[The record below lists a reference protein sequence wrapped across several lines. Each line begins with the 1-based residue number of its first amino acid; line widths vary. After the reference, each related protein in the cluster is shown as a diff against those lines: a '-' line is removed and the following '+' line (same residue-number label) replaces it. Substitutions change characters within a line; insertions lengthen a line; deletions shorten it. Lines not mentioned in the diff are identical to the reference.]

1 MPVLIL
7 CLAGRISCSGEDCEM
22 SEINTD
28 YIVHEHDVVV
38 IGAGGAGL
46 RAAIEASQ
54 NGASVAMI
62 CKSMLGKAHTVMAEG
77 GAAAAL
83 GNADPRD
90 NWQMHFRDTM
100 KGGKYLNDWRM
111 AKIHAQQAADRI
123 RELET
128 WGAVFDRTPEGKTNQ
143 RNFGGHTYP
152 RLAHI
157 GDATGLELIRTLQ
170 EKGVHMGMDVF
181 MEYTVRRLF
190 QSDGHV
196 TGCFAY
202 DRNDGSLHVF
212 KAKTIILATGGIT
225 RCWAVCSGSW
235 EYTGEGHALAYWSG
249 AEMGD
254 MEFVQFHPTGMIW
267 PPSVKGILV
276 TEGVRGEGG
285 ILRNSEGERF
295 MFNYVPEMY
304 KSEFAD
310 TEKEA
315 LEWVDEIIAGKLATV
330 RRPPELLT
338 RDVVA
343 KAINSEKD
351 AGRASEHGG
360 AYLDISW
367 RDEEQVK
374 KKLPGMYHQFKE
386 LAAVDITKTPMEVGP
401 TAHYVMGGVKVH
413 PETQESTVGRLYAA
427 GEAATGMHGANRLGG
442 NSLTDLLVFG
452 KIAGENAAA
461 VAADIDG
468 FTEIDE
474 AEIADVIAETLA
486 PFNREGGENPAKV
499 VEDLREMMQKK
510 VGIIRTKVLLEES
523 LSDLDKLESRATA
536 TSPGGSR
543 IYNPGWH
550 QALELS
556 AMLDVSR
563 MCALAALHRE
573 ESRGGHTRDD
583 FPVPDY
589 SHWGKINS
597 VISMDEAGAMNIEYR
612 RYPSINPELKALL
625 DEADLH
631 EEE

>member
-1 MPVLIL
+1 
-7 CLAGRISCSGEDCEM
+7 M
-22 SEINTD
+22 SEK
-28 YIVHEHDVVV
+28 YIVHEHDVVI

-46 RAAIEASQ
+46 RAAIEAS
-54 NGASVAMI
+54 NSGVSVAMI

-83 GNADPRD
+83 GNKDPRD
-90 NWQMHFRDTM
+90 NWQTHFRDTM

-111 AKIHAQQAADRI
+111 AKIHAQQAPDRI

-128 WGAVFDRTPEGKTNQ
+128 WGAVFDRTPKGLTNQ

-170 EKGVHMGMDVF
+170 EKGVHMGMDIF
-181 MEYTVRRLF
+181 MEFTVRKLF
-190 QSDGHV
+190 KTDGKIS
-196 TGCFAY
+196 GCFAY

-212 KAKTIILATGGIT
+212 KAKTIVMATGGAT

-235 EYTGEGHALAYWSG
+235 EYTGEGYALAYWAG

-254 MEFVQFHPTGMIW
+254 MEFIQFHPTGMIW

-285 ILRNSEGERF
+285 MLTNSEGKRF
-295 MFNYVPEMY
+295 MFDYVPEMY
-304 KSEFAD
+304 KDEFAD
-310 TEKEA
+310 TEEEA
-315 LEWVDEIIAGKLATV
+315 LEWVSEIVDGKLATV

-343 KAINSEKD
+343 KAINSERD
-351 AGRASEHGG
+351 AGRASAHGG

-367 RDEEQVK
+367 REPDQVR

-386 LAAVDITKTPMEVGP
+386 LAAVDITTEKMEVGP
-401 TAHYVMGGVKVH
+401 TAHYVMGGIKVH
-413 PETQESTVGRLYAA
+413 PETQETTVARMFAA
-427 GEAATGMHGANRLGG
+427 GEAATGLHGANRLGG
-442 NSLTDLLVFG
+442 NSLSDLIVFG
-452 KIAGENAAA
+452 KIAGENAALLA
-461 VAADIDG
+461 KDVKEFLPIDSN
-468 FTEIDE
+468 EIE
-474 AEIADVIAETLA
+474 NAIEETLS
-486 PFNREGGENPAKV
+486 PLSRTNGENPAKV
-499 VEDLREMMQKK
+499 VEDLREMMQHK
-510 VGIIRTKVLLEES
+510 VGIIRTEKLLKEALKDLDDLEE
-523 LSDLDKLESRATA
+523 RARK
-536 TSPGGSR
+536 TSAGTSR

-550 QALELS
+550 QALEID
-556 AMLDVSR
+556 AMIDVSR

-583 FPVPDY
+583 FPTPDY
-589 SHWGKINS
+589 RYWGKINS
-597 VISMDEAGAMNIEYR
+597 VITKKDGMKIEHR
-612 RYPSINPELKALL
+612 RYPPIDEELKKLL
-625 DEADLH
+625 DIEDLH

>member
-1 MPVLIL
+1 MRYDL
-7 CLAGRISCSGEDCEM
+7 
-22 SEINTD
+22 TD
-28 YIVHEHDVVV
+28 DNYTTHEHDVVV

-46 RAAIEASQ
+46 RAAIAASQ
-54 NGASVAMI
+54 EGASVALV

-83 GNADPRD
+83 GNKDPRD
-90 NWQMHFRDTM
+90 NWEVHFRDTM

-111 AKIHAQQAADRI
+111 AKIHAQEAPDRI

-128 WGAVFDRTPEGKTNQ
+128 WGAVFDRTPKGLTSQ

-181 MEYTVRRLF
+181 MEFTVRRLF
-190 QSDGHV
+190 TTDGVV

-202 DRNDGSLHVF
+202 DRNDGSLHLF
-212 KAKTIILATGGIT
+212 KAKSIVLATGGIT

-235 EYTGEGHALAYWSG
+235 EYTGEGHALAYWAG
-249 AEMGD
+249 AEIGD

-267 PPSVKGILV
+267 PPSVRGILV

-285 ILRNSEGERF
+285 MLTNSEGKRF
-295 MFNYVPEMY
+295 MFDYVPEMY
-304 KSEFAD
+304 KDEFAD

-315 LEWVDEIIAGKLATV
+315 LEWVDEVISGKLATK

-343 KAINSEKD
+343 KAINSERD

-367 RDEEQVK
+367 RTPEDVK

-401 TAHYVMGGVKVH
+401 TAHYVMGGVKVD
-413 PETQESTVGRLYAA
+413 PETQESTIAGLYAA
-427 GEAATGMHGANRLGG
+427 GEAATGLHGANRLGG

-452 KIAGENAAA
+452 KIAGESAAKRA
-461 VAADIDG
+461 GETDG
-468 FTEIDE
+468 FVDIDE

-486 PFNREGGENPAKV
+486 PFTRDGGENPAAV
-499 VEDLREMMQKK
+499 VADLRDMMQEK
-510 VGIIRTKVLLEES
+510 VGIIRTGELLTEA
-523 LSDLDKLESRATA
+523 LTDLEALEARAA
-536 TSPGGSR
+536 NTSPGGSR

-563 MCALAALHRE
+563 MCALAALERE

-583 FPVPDY
+583 FPVPDHK
-589 SHWGKINS
+589 HWGKINS
-597 VISMDEAGAMNIEYR
+597 VIAQADNGSMSIEHR
-612 RYPSINPELKALL
+612 KYPPIDDELKALL
-625 DEADLH
+625 DADDLH
-631 EEE
+631 EED

>member
-1 MPVLIL
+1 MN
-7 CLAGRISCSGEDCEM
+7 EDY
-22 SEINTD
+22 T
-28 YIVHEHDVVV
+28 VHEHDVVI

-83 GNADPRD
+83 GNKDPRD
-90 NWQMHFRDTM
+90 NWQTHFRDTM

-111 AKIHAQQAADRI
+111 AKIHAQQSPDRI

-128 WGAVFDRTPEGKTNQ
+128 WGAVFDRTPDGLTNQ

-170 EKGVHMGMDVF
+170 EKGIHMGMDVF
-181 MEYTVRRLF
+181 MEFTVRRLF
-190 QSDGHV
+190 TSNGKV

-202 DRNDGSLHVF
+202 DRNNGTLHVF
-212 KAKTIILATGGIT
+212 KAKTIVLATGGIT

-235 EYTGEGHALAYWSG
+235 EYTGEGHALAYWAG
-249 AEMGD
+249 AEIGD

-285 ILRNSEGERF
+285 MLTNAKDERF

-304 KSEFAD
+304 KDEFAD
-310 TEKEA
+310 TEEEA
-315 LEWVDEIIAGKLATV
+315 QGWVEEVISGQLATK

-343 KAINSEKD
+343 KAINSERE

-367 RDEEQVK
+367 RDPEEVK

-386 LAAVDITKTPMEVGP
+386 LAAVDITKQRMEVGP

-413 PETQESTVGRLYAA
+413 PETQESTISGLFAA
-427 GEAATGMHGANRLGG
+427 GEAATGLHGANRLGG
-442 NSLTDLLVFG
+442 NSLSDLIVFG
-452 KIAGENAAA
+452 KIAGEQAALRA
-461 VAADIDG
+461 SQIND
-468 FTEIDE
+468 FEEID
-474 AEIADVIAETLA
+474 ATEIADVIDETLA
-486 PFNREGGENPAKV
+486 PLNRENGENPAKV
-499 VEDLREMMQKK
+499 VEDLREMMQEK
-510 VGIIRTKVLLEES
+510 VGIIRTGKFLEEA
-523 LSDLDKLESRATA
+523 LDDLDKLESRASI

-550 QALELS
+550 QALEIG
-556 AMLDVSR
+556 AMIDVSR
-563 MCALAALHRE
+563 MCALAALERE

-583 FPVPDY
+583 FPTPDY
-589 SHWGKINS
+589 KHWGKINS
-597 VISMDEAGAMNIEYR
+597 VISIQLDGTMAIEHR
-612 RYPSINPELKALL
+612 KYPPIDSELRELL
-625 DEADLH
+625 DADDLH
-631 EEE
+631 EED

>member
-1 MPVLIL
+1 V
-7 CLAGRISCSGEDCEM
+7 
-22 SEINTD
+22 TD
-28 YIVHEHDVVV
+28 TYSIHEHDVVI

-54 NGASVAMI
+54 NGVSVALI

-83 GNADPRD
+83 ANKDPRD
-90 NWQMHFRDTM
+90 NWQTHFRDTM

-111 AKIHAQQAADRI
+111 AKIHAQQAPDRI

-128 WGAVFDRTPEGKTNQ
+128 WGAVFDRTPKGLTNQ

-181 MEYTVRRLF
+181 MEFTVRHLF
-190 QSDGHV
+190 TSDGQI

-202 DRNDGSLHVF
+202 NRNDGSMHVF
-212 KAKTIILATGGIT
+212 KAKTIVMATGGAT

-235 EYTGEGHALAYWSG
+235 EYTGEGYALAYWAG

-254 MEFVQFHPTGMIW
+254 MEFIQFHPTGMIW

-285 ILRNSEGERF
+285 MLRNSEGERF

-304 KSEFAD
+304 EDEFAD
-310 TEKEA
+310 TEEEA
-315 LEWVDEIIAGKLATV
+315 LQWVDEVISGKLASK

-367 RDEEQVK
+367 RKPEDVK

-386 LAAVDITKTPMEVGP
+386 LAAVDITKQAMEVGP
-401 TAHYVMGGVKVH
+401 TAHYVMGGIKVH
-413 PETQESTVGRLYAA
+413 PETQETRIKGLYAA
-427 GEAATGMHGANRLGG
+427 GEAATGLHGANRLGG
-442 NSLTDLLVFG
+442 NSLSDLIVFG
-452 KIAGENAAA
+452 KIAGEKAALQSKEINDFKEIN
-461 VAADIDG
+461 VDEISIIMAD
-468 FTEIDE
+468 
-474 AEIADVIAETLA
+474 TLE
-486 PFNREGGENPAKV
+486 PLNRKGGENPAKI
-499 VEDLREMMQKK
+499 VEDLREMMQEK
-510 VGIIRTKVLLEES
+510 VGIIRTRKLLQEA
-523 LSDLDKLESRATA
+523 LLDLDQLEVRAA
-536 TSPGGSR
+536 KASPGGSL

-556 AMLDVSR
+556 AMIDVSR
-563 MCALAALHRE
+563 MCTLAALHRE

-583 FPVPDY
+583 FPTPDY
-589 SHWGKINS
+589 KYWGKINS
-597 VISMDEAGAMNIEYR
+597 VIAKKDDGSMFIEHR
-612 RYPSINPELKALL
+612 RYPVIDPDLRVLL
-625 DEADLH
+625 DVEDLH

>member
-1 MPVLIL
+1 ML
-7 CLAGRISCSGEDCEM
+7 EDY
-22 SEINTD
+22 S
-28 YIVHEHDVVV
+28 VHEYDVLV

-46 RAAIEASQ
+46 RAAIEASSS
-54 NGASVAMI
+54 GAKVAI
-62 CKSMLGKAHTVMAEG
+62 ISKSMLGKAHTVMAEG

-83 GNADPRD
+83 ANKDERD
-90 NWQMHFRDTM
+90 SWKVHFRDTM

-111 AKIHAQQAADRI
+111 AVVHAQQAPDRI

-128 WGAVFDRTPEGKTNQ
+128 WGAVFDRTPKGLTSQ

-181 MEYTVRRLF
+181 MEFTVRRLF
-190 QSDGHV
+190 TNEGEI

-202 DRNDGSLHVF
+202 DRNDGSLHLF
-212 KAKTIILATGGIT
+212 KAKSIVLATGGIT

-235 EYTGEGHALAYWSG
+235 EYTGEGHALAYWAG
-249 AEMGD
+249 AEIGD

-285 ILRNSEGERF
+285 MLTNSEGKRF
-295 MFNYVPEMY
+295 MFDYVPDMY
-304 KSEFAD
+304 AEEFAD

-315 LEWVDEIIAGKLATV
+315 LEWVDEVISGKLATK

-343 KAINSEKD
+343 KAINSERD

-367 RDEEQVK
+367 RSPEDIK

-386 LAAVDITKTPMEVGP
+386 LAAVDITTTKMEVGP
-401 TAHYVMGGVKVH
+401 TAHYVMGGVKVN
-413 PETQESTVGRLYAA
+413 PETQESTISGLYAA
-427 GEAATGMHGANRLGG
+427 GEAATGLHGANRLGG
-442 NSLTDLLVFG
+442 NSLSDLIVFG
-452 KIAGENAAA
+452 KIAGESAASR
-461 VAADIDG
+461 AAEMNG
-468 FTEIDE
+468 FTDIPEE
-474 AEIADVIAETLA
+474 EIASAISETLA
-486 PFNREGGENPAKV
+486 PLSREGGENPAAV
-499 VEDLREMMQKK
+499 VEDLREMMQEK
-510 VGIIRTKVLLEES
+510 VGIIRTGKLLQEA
-523 LSDLDKLESRATA
+523 LKDLDELEARAALTC
-536 TSPGGSR
+536 PGGSR

-550 QALELS
+550 QALELG
-556 AMLDVSR
+556 AMIDVSR
-563 MCALAALHRE
+563 MCALAALERE

-583 FPVPDY
+583 FPIPDH
-589 SHWGKINS
+589 SHWGKVNS
-597 VISMDEAGAMNIEYR
+597 VISLSGDGSMKIEHRSYPPIDEEF
-612 RYPSINPELKALL
+612 KALL
-625 DEADLH
+625 DADDLH
-631 EEE
+631 EEEA

>member
-1 MPVLIL
+1 MT
-7 CLAGRISCSGEDCEM
+7 EDY
-22 SEINTD
+22 T
-28 YIVHEHDVVV
+28 VHEHDVVI

-83 GNADPRD
+83 GNKDPRD
-90 NWQMHFRDTM
+90 NWQTHFRDTM

-111 AKIHAQQAADRI
+111 AKIHAQQSPDRI

-128 WGAVFDRTPEGKTNQ
+128 WGAVFDRTPDGLTNQ

-170 EKGVHMGMDVF
+170 EKGIHMGMDVF
-181 MEYTVRRLF
+181 MEFTVRRLF
-190 QSDGHV
+190 TSNGKV
-196 TGCFAY
+196 TGCFSY
-202 DRNDGSLHVF
+202 DRNNGTLHVF
-212 KAKTIILATGGIT
+212 KAKTIVLATGGIT

-235 EYTGEGHALAYWSG
+235 EYTGEGHALAYWAG
-249 AEMGD
+249 AEIGD

-285 ILRNSEGERF
+285 MLTNAKDERF

-304 KSEFAD
+304 KDEFAD
-310 TEKEA
+310 TEEEA
-315 LEWVDEIIAGKLATV
+315 QGWVEEVISGQLATK

-343 KAINSEKD
+343 KAINSERE

-367 RDEEQVK
+367 RDPEEVK

-386 LAAVDITKTPMEVGP
+386 LAAVDITKQRMEVGP

-413 PETQESTVGRLYAA
+413 PETQESTISGLFAA
-427 GEAATGMHGANRLGG
+427 GEAATGLHGANRLGG
-442 NSLTDLLVFG
+442 NSLSDLIVFG
-452 KIAGENAAA
+452 KIAGEQAALRA
-461 VAADIDG
+461 SQIND
-468 FTEIDE
+468 FEEID
-474 AEIADVIAETLA
+474 ATEIADVIDETLA
-486 PFNREGGENPAKV
+486 PLNRENGENPAKV
-499 VEDLREMMQKK
+499 VEDLREIMQEK
-510 VGIIRTKVLLEES
+510 VGIIRTGKLLEEA
-523 LSDLDKLESRATA
+523 LVDLDKLESRASI

-550 QALELS
+550 QALEIG
-556 AMLDVSR
+556 AMIDVSR
-563 MCALAALHRE
+563 MCALAALERE

-583 FPVPDY
+583 FPTPDY
-589 SHWGKINS
+589 KHWGKINS
-597 VISMDEAGAMNIEYR
+597 VISIQLDGTMAIEHR
-612 RYPSINPELKALL
+612 KYPPIDSELRELL
-625 DEADLH
+625 DADDLH
-631 EEE
+631 EED

>member
-1 MPVLIL
+1 
-7 CLAGRISCSGEDCEM
+7 M
-22 SEINTD
+22 SEK
-28 YIVHEHDVVV
+28 YIVHEHDVVI

-46 RAAIEASQ
+46 RAAIEAS
-54 NGASVAMI
+54 NSGVSVAMI

-83 GNADPRD
+83 GNKDPRD
-90 NWQMHFRDTM
+90 NWQTHFRDTM

-111 AKIHAQQAADRI
+111 ARIHAQQAPDRI

-128 WGAVFDRTPEGKTNQ
+128 WGAVFDRTPKGLTNQ

-170 EKGVHMGMDVF
+170 EKGVHMGMDIF
-181 MEYTVRRLF
+181 MEFTVRKLF
-190 QSDGHV
+190 KTDGKIS
-196 TGCFAY
+196 GCFAY

-212 KAKTIILATGGIT
+212 KAKTIVMATGGAT

-235 EYTGEGHALAYWSG
+235 EYTGEGYALAYWAG

-254 MEFVQFHPTGMIW
+254 MEFIQFHPTGMIW

-285 ILRNSEGERF
+285 MLTNSEGKRF
-295 MFNYVPEMY
+295 MFDYVPEMY
-304 KSEFAD
+304 KDEFAD
-310 TEKEA
+310 TEEEA
-315 LEWVDEIIAGKLATV
+315 LEWVSEIVEGKLATV

-343 KAINSEKD
+343 KAINSERD
-351 AGRASEHGG
+351 AGRASAHGG

-367 RDEEQVK
+367 REPDQVR

-386 LAAVDITKTPMEVGP
+386 LAAVDITTEKMEVGP
-401 TAHYVMGGVKVH
+401 TAHYVMGGIKVH
-413 PETQESTVGRLYAA
+413 PETQETTVSRMFAA
-427 GEAATGMHGANRLGG
+427 GEAATGLHGANRLGG
-442 NSLTDLLVFG
+442 NSLSDLIVFG
-452 KIAGENAAA
+452 KIAGENAALLA
-461 VAADIDG
+461 KDIEEFLPIDSS
-468 FTEIDE
+468 EIE
-474 AEIADVIAETLA
+474 NVIEETLS
-486 PFNREGGENPAKV
+486 PLSRTNGENPAKV
-499 VEDLREMMQKK
+499 VEDLREMMQHK
-510 VGIIRTKVLLEES
+510 VGIIRTEKLLKEALKDLDNLEE
-523 LSDLDKLESRATA
+523 RARK
-536 TSPGGSR
+536 TSAGTSR

-550 QALELS
+550 QALEID
-556 AMLDVSR
+556 AMIDVSR

-583 FPVPDY
+583 FPTPDY
-589 SHWGKINS
+589 RYWGKINS
-597 VISMDEAGAMNIEYR
+597 VITKKDGMKIEHR
-612 RYPSINPELKALL
+612 RYPPIDEELKKLL
-625 DEADLH
+625 DIEDLH

>member
-1 MPVLIL
+1 MT
-7 CLAGRISCSGEDCEM
+7 EDY
-22 SEINTD
+22 T
-28 YIVHEHDVVV
+28 VHEHDVVI

-83 GNADPRD
+83 GNKDPRD
-90 NWQMHFRDTM
+90 NWQTHFRDTM

-111 AKIHAQQAADRI
+111 AKIHAQQSPDRI

-128 WGAVFDRTPEGKTNQ
+128 WGAVFDRTPDGLTNQ

-181 MEYTVRRLF
+181 MEFTVRRLF
-190 QSDGHV
+190 TSNGKV

-202 DRNDGSLHVF
+202 DRNNGTLHVF
-212 KAKTIILATGGIT
+212 KAKTIVLATGGIT

-235 EYTGEGHALAYWSG
+235 EYTGEGHALAYWAG
-249 AEMGD
+249 AEIGD

-285 ILRNSEGERF
+285 ILTNAEDERF
-295 MFNYVPEMY
+295 MFNYIPEMY
-304 KSEFAD
+304 KDEFAD

-315 LEWVDEIIAGKLATV
+315 LEWVDEVISGQLATK

-343 KAINSEKD
+343 KAINSERN

-367 RDEEQVK
+367 RDPEEVK

-386 LAAVDITKTPMEVGP
+386 LAAVDITKQPMEVGP
-401 TAHYVMGGVKVH
+401 TAHYVMGGVKVD
-413 PETQESTVGRLYAA
+413 PETQESTIPGLFAA
-427 GEAATGMHGANRLGG
+427 GEAATGLHGANRLGG
-442 NSLTDLLVFG
+442 NSLSDLIVFG
-452 KIAGENAAA
+452 KIAGEQAALRSA
-461 VAADIDG
+461 QIDN
-468 FTEIDE
+468 FEEIDA

-486 PFNREGGENPAKV
+486 PLNRENGENPAKV
-499 VEDLREMMQKK
+499 VEDLREMMQEK
-510 VGIIRTKVLLEES
+510 VGIIRTGKLLEEA
-523 LSDLDKLESRATA
+523 LDDLDKLESRASI

-550 QALELS
+550 QALEIG
-556 AMLDVSR
+556 AMIDVSR
-563 MCALAALHRE
+563 MCALAALERE

-583 FPVPDY
+583 FPTPDY
-589 SHWGKINS
+589 KHWGKINS
-597 VISMDEAGAMNIEYR
+597 VISIQLDGTMAIEHR
-612 RYPSINPELKALL
+612 RYPPIDSELRELL
-625 DEADLH
+625 DADDLH
-631 EEE
+631 EED

>member
-1 MPVLIL
+1 
-7 CLAGRISCSGEDCEM
+7 M
-22 SEINTD
+22 SEK
-28 YIVHEHDVVV
+28 YIVHEHDVVI

-46 RAAIEASQ
+46 RAAIEAS
-54 NGASVAMI
+54 NSGVSVAMI

-83 GNADPRD
+83 GNKDPRD
-90 NWQMHFRDTM
+90 NWQTHFRDTM

-111 AKIHAQQAADRI
+111 AKIHAQQAPDRI

-128 WGAVFDRTPEGKTNQ
+128 WGAVFDRTPKGLTNQ

-170 EKGVHMGMDVF
+170 EKGVHMGMDIF
-181 MEYTVRRLF
+181 MEFTVRKLF
-190 QSDGHV
+190 KTDGKIS
-196 TGCFAY
+196 GCFAY

-212 KAKTIILATGGIT
+212 KAKTIVMATGGAT

-235 EYTGEGHALAYWSG
+235 EYTGEGYALAYWAG

-254 MEFVQFHPTGMIW
+254 MEFIQFHPTGMIW

-285 ILRNSEGERF
+285 MLTNSEGKRF
-295 MFNYVPEMY
+295 MFDYVPEMY
-304 KSEFAD
+304 KDEFAD
-310 TEKEA
+310 TEEEA
-315 LEWVDEIIAGKLATV
+315 LEWVSEIVDGKLATV

-343 KAINSEKD
+343 KAINSERD
-351 AGRASEHGG
+351 AGRASAHGG

-367 RDEEQVK
+367 REPDQVR

-386 LAAVDITKTPMEVGP
+386 LAAVDITTEKMEVGP
-401 TAHYVMGGVKVH
+401 TAHYVMGGIKVH
-413 PETQESTVGRLYAA
+413 PETQETTVARMFAA
-427 GEAATGMHGANRLGG
+427 GEAATGLHGANRLGG
-442 NSLTDLLVFG
+442 NSLSDLIVFG
-452 KIAGENAAA
+452 KIAGENAALLA
-461 VAADIDG
+461 KDVKEFLPIDSN
-468 FTEIDE
+468 EIE
-474 AEIADVIAETLA
+474 NAIEETLS
-486 PFNREGGENPAKV
+486 PLSRTNGENPAKV
-499 VEDLREMMQKK
+499 VEDLREMMQHK
-510 VGIIRTKVLLEES
+510 VGIIRTEKLLKEALKNLDDLEE
-523 LSDLDKLESRATA
+523 RAQN
-536 TSPGGSR
+536 TSAGTSR

-550 QALELS
+550 QALEID
-556 AMLDVSR
+556 AMIDVSR

-583 FPVPDY
+583 FPTPDY
-589 SHWGKINS
+589 RYWGKINS
-597 VISMDEAGAMNIEYR
+597 VITKKDGMEIEHR
-612 RYPSINPELKALL
+612 RYPPIDEELKKLL
-625 DEADLH
+625 DIEDLH

>member
-1 MPVLIL
+1 M
-7 CLAGRISCSGEDCEM
+7 
-22 SEINTD
+22 TD
-28 YIVHEHDVVV
+28 VTTHEYDVVI

-46 RAAIEASQ
+46 RAAIEATRK
-54 NGASVAMI
+54 GATVAII

-90 NWQMHFRDTM
+90 NWEIHFRDTM

-111 AKIHAQQAADRI
+111 AEIHAKESPDRI
-123 RELET
+123 RELEQ
-128 WGAVFDRTPEGKTNQ
+128 WGAIFDRTPAGLTNQ

-170 EKGVHMGMDVF
+170 ERGIHSGMEVF
-181 MEYTVRRLF
+181 MEYTVRKIF
-190 QSDGHV
+190 TKDGKA

-202 DRNDGSLHVF
+202 NRADGTMHVF
-212 KAKTIILATGGIT
+212 KAKTMVLATGGIT
-225 RCWAVCSGSW
+225 RCWEVCSGSW
-235 EYTGEGHALAYWSG
+235 EYTGEGHALAYWAG

-285 ILRNSEGERF
+285 MLSNSEGDRF

-304 KSEFAD
+304 KPEFAD
-310 TEKEA
+310 TESEA
-315 LEWVDEIIAGKLATV
+315 LEWVQEVIDGKLATK

-343 KAINSEKD
+343 KAINSEIK
-351 AGRASEHGG
+351 AGRGSEHGG

-367 RDEEQVK
+367 RDEEQVR

-386 LAAVDITKTPMEVGP
+386 LAGVDITTEQMEVGP
-401 TAHYVMGGVKVH
+401 TAHYVMGGVKVE
-413 PETQESTVGRLYAA
+413 PITQETTVQCLYAA
-427 GEAATGMHGANRLGG
+427 GEAATGLHGANRLGG
-442 NSLTDLLVFG
+442 NSLSDLITFG
-452 KIAGENAAA
+452 KRAGEYSARAAA
-461 VAADIDG
+461 EMDG
-468 FTEIDE
+468 WEEISQSEIDE
-474 AEIADVIAETLA
+474 VVAETLA
-486 PFNREGGENPAKV
+486 PFSREGGENPATV
-499 VEDLREMMQKK
+499 VNELRKMMQEK
-510 VGIIRTKVLLEES
+510 VGIIRTKGLLTEA
-523 LSDLDKLESRATA
+523 LDDLNEFAARGKT

-550 QALELS
+550 QALEIN
-556 AMLDVSR
+556 AMVDISR
-563 MCALAALHRE
+563 MCAMAALARE
-573 ESRGGHTRDD
+573 ESRGGHTRED
-583 FPVPDY
+583 FPTPDH

-597 VISMDEAGAMNIEYR
+597 VIMMGEKGEMVLEHR
-612 RYPSINPELKALL
+612 TYPSIRDDLKDLL
-625 DEADLH
+625 DASDLH
-631 EEE
+631 EEEE